1 MLIFDTVTATF
12 GTTVALDALS
22 LECPTGTTV
31 VLLGPSG
38 CGKSTLLRMPV
49 GLVRPNRGRVLFD
62 GRELDAA
69 DINSVR
75 HRIGYVIQEGGMF
88 PHLDV
93 WGNVTLVARYLH
105 WPEDRIQR
113 RFAVLLDLVKLDD
126 KLRTRRPHELSG
138 GQRQRVS
145 LMRALMLDPP
155 LLLLDE
161 PLAALDPLVRRDL
174 QRDLRELFQRLHKTV
189 LMVTHDV
196 AEAVLLSERV
206 VLMNAG
212 QLVQDGTPGDLLDR
226 PATPFVRHFVQ
237 AQRGAR
243 EILAEVSR

>member
-1 MLIFDTVTATF
+1 MLAFEKITVRF
-12 GTTVALDALS
+12 GSTVALDAFS
-22 LECPTGTTV
+22 LECDQGATV
-31 VLLGPSG
+31 ALLGPSG
-38 CGKSTLLRMPV
+38 CGKSTLLRTLV
-49 GLVRPNRGRVLFD
+49 GLVRPDSGRILFD
-62 GRELDAA
+62 GRELNAA
-69 DINSVR
+69 DINNLR
-75 HRIGYVIQEGGMF
+75 QRIGYVIQEGGLF

-105 WPEDRIQR
+105 WPANRMRQRFEELIDLMKLEDR
-113 RFAVLLDLVKLDD
+113 
-126 KLRTRRPHELSG
+126 LRTRRPDELSG

-161 PLAALDPLVRRDL
+161 PLAALDPLVRRGL
-174 QRDLRELFQRLHKTV
+174 QRDLRELFHRLRKTV

-196 AEAVLLSERV
+196 AEAVLLGERI

-212 QLVQDGTPGDLLDR
+212 RLVQDGTPGDLLDR
-226 PATPFVRHFVQ
+226 PATAFVRDFVE